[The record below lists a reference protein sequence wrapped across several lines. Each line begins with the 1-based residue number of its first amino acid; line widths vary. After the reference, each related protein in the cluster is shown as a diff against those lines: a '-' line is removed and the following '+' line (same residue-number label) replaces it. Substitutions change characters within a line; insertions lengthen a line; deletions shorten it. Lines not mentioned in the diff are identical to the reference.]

1 MGNIYTKEKTLKFS
15 NPTHKQR
22 TMEKSLLKCNHKEV
36 YVTTSNRKKRCKV
49 CGKLILTD
57 PDPEAK
63 PKEATFI
70 NLTGFEND

>member
-1 MGNIYTKEKTLKFS
+1 
-15 NPTHKQR
+15 
-22 TMEKSLLKCNHKEV
+22 MEKSLLKCNHKEV

-57 PDPEAK
+57 PEAK
-63 PKEATFI
+63 PKEATLI